1 MKEITFEAPSTIQ
14 PDLTEG
20 VAVEILDRKLTRKA
34 TTTLS
39 KPVKLE
45 AGRYIAQATLSDGQ
59 VLSTSFNV
67 TEDSEPVAQL
77 LPDVDATSGSYEN
90 RAAAAGA
97 SPESVRAGVSAEPE
111 VAQDA
116 PEAQTRAIVAPAP
129 EGVYCLLA
137 GNYLKDTLHPIEEE
151 WRPTTVSQP
160 IDLTGAETPRT
171 LQLQCGAGPV
181 WNMLIPL
188 NPGEPGKVIW
198 HWQDGRVLLDVTFS
212 NQDVITL
219 LRHAIAG
226 RITEA
231 ALCIDWDTPIAKK
244 QLRGDPEHPICAVIC
259 GYILLRTNQI
269 ERLDSW
275 LREFADR
282 FDWLPDSLLVLAEYY
297 ARRGEHD
304 EAYRALL
311 KLSGRGLPLFSSGLS
326 YAVDRLS
333 IYEATI
339 GKRPE
344 TQSRNMKEPVTW
356 GVEAKALLEQL
367 RGIAKRTD
375 FDRNVLTYKVA

>member
-1 MKEITFEAPSTIQ
+1 M
-14 PDLTEG
+14 
-20 VAVEILDRKLTRKA
+20 
-34 TTTLS
+34 
-39 KPVKLE
+39 
-45 AGRYIAQATLSDGQ
+45 
-59 VLSTSFNV
+59 SF
-67 TEDSEPVAQL
+67 S
-77 LPDVDATSGSYEN
+77 
-90 RAAAAGA
+90 
-97 SPESVRAGVSAEPE
+97 
-111 VAQDA
+111 
-116 PEAQTRAIVAPAP
+116 
-129 EGVYCLLA
+129 
-137 GNYLKDTLHPIEEE
+137 
-151 WRPTTVSQP
+151 
-160 IDLTGAETPRT
+160 
-171 LQLQCGAGPV
+171 
-181 WNMLIPL
+181 
-188 NPGEPGKVIW
+188 
-198 HWQDGRVLLDVTFS
+198 
-212 NQDVITL
+212 
-219 LRHAIAG
+219 
-226 RITEA
+226 
-231 ALCIDWDTPIAKK
+231 
-244 QLRGDPEHPICAVIC
+244 ICAVIC